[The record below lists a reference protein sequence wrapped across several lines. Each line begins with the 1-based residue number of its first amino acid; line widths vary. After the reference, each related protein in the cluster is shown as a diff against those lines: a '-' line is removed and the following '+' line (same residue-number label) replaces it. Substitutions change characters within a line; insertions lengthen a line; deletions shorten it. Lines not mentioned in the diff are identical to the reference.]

1 MESGENLNQL
11 SVLRRIIQHQRYM
24 YSFILD
30 RYRTRSH
37 YGFAMLEISSFIG
50 SVLNIL
56 SLVIDD
62 FGTGFTVISTIT
74 IALIGIGIKLLNR
87 LYPEKEMSNI
97 ATYLKRLKVYMIKLC
112 DHSWVPKPKQLQ
124 RIEALLRNAPLIS
137 IREQELATKSF
148 KEFLKRTTVE
158 STDESV

>member
-1 MESGENLNQL
+1 
-11 SVLRRIIQHQRYM
+11 
-24 YSFILD
+24 
-30 RYRTRSH
+30 
-37 YGFAMLEISSFIG
+37 MLEISSFIG